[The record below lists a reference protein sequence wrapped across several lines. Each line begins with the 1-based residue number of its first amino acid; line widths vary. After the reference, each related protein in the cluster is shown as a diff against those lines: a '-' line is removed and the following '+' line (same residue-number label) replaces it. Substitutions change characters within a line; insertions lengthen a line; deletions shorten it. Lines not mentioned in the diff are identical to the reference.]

1 MLKKSLYLAT
11 ALISFAFIVPAHAED
26 VKQDTKNIQN
36 EKQEISKDKADLR
49 KDVQKRREE
58 PATRPMLKKNAQN

>member
-36 EKQEISKDKADLR
+36 EKQEISKDA
-49 KDVQKRREE
+49 EN
-58 PATRPMLKKNAQN
+58 RPPI